1 MSSTL
6 NSLKVLSDPVRARLL
21 HLIEP
26 DELSVAEIQEVLGM
40 GQSRISTHLAQL
52 KRAGLVQD
60 RRVGKNIYYAWGTNG
75 TIPIYDLKRLVSL
88 AIKDLPEAQADE
100 RSRQHVLA
108 RRHDQSREYFNRLA
122 GKFGRS
128 HCPGRS
134 WQALSH
140 LLLTLIPEVEIADLG
155 AGEGTLAQLLARRAK
170 RVIAVDLSEKMVEFG
185 SQLAREH
192 GLKNLEFR
200 LGDIQSP
207 PIEPSSVDLVILS
220 QALHHAIDPLRAVQ
234 AAHRILRNPGRI
246 LILDLLAHGVEQA
259 KELYADVWL
268 GFSEVELLRFL
279 KEAGFVQTDARVVA
293 RETKSPYFQT
303 VLATGVKG

>member
-1 MSSTL
+1 
-6 NSLKVLSDPVRARLL
+6 
-21 HLIEP
+21 
-26 DELSVAEIQEVLGM
+26 
-40 GQSRISTHLAQL
+40 
-52 KRAGLVQD
+52 
-60 RRVGKNIYYAWGTNG
+60 
-75 TIPIYDLKRLVSL
+75 L
-88 AIKDLPEAQADE
+88 AIKDLPEAKADE
-100 RSRQHVLA
+100 RTRQHVLA
-108 RRHDQSREYFNRLA
+108 RRHDRSREYFNRLA

-185 SQLAREH
+185 SELAREH
-192 GLKNLEFR
+192 GLTNLEFR

-207 PIEPSSVDLVILS
+207 PIEPASVDLVILS

-234 AAHRILRNPGRI
+234 AAYRILRQSGRI
-246 LILDLLAHGVEQA
+246 LILDLLAHGFEQA

-279 KEAGFVQTDARVVA
+279 KEAGFVQTDVRIVS

-303 VLATGVKG
+303 VFASGVKS